1 MCNTGPKGQNGREV
15 PYHLPFSIWI
25 KLDFCF
31 DVAFRAIVK
40 TPDPLD
46 GSDPDALSDKLVG
59 FVHKLYFEHL
69 LVNPKDRRIV
79 LLDAVIGDLRVRDA
93 LVKGK

>member
-1 MCNTGPKGQNGREV
+1 MYFPSLLWYTTYCSTYQNFTFV
-15 PYHLPFSIWI
+15 SM
-25 KLDFCF
+25 
-31 DVAFRAIVK
+31 FRAIVK

-93 LVKGK
+93 LVKGKYNSSFL